1 MYNNDKDGTED
12 KEEVYEKYRGKG
24 ERMKKS
30 KSKRDARPTKD
41 QNNRTKNKKND
52 ETQ

>member
-1 MYNNDKDGTED
+1 MYNNDKGDTED

-24 ERMKKS
+24 ERMEKS

-41 QNNRTKNKKND
+41 QLYENKWK
-52 ETQ
+52 